1 MQLLYVIYAF
11 SRIIKQSLQYE
22 DFMNEKPNSHNRPS
36 HDDNC
41 KQSLTSLLLPVM
53 LAYIHSNS
61 IYADCYFSR
70 KKTNIVNDYNLAL

>member
-22 DFMNEKPNSHNRPS
+22 DFMNEKANSHNRPS

-61 IYADCYFSR
+61 IDCYFSR
-70 KKTNIVNDYNLAL
+70 KKTKTVNDYNLAL